1 VRVGAGIRVLL
12 PPAIRRAPCALHR
25 PTLQPSSTAN
35 RPGCATRRRSC
46 RRRRRFLLHSF
57 DGRRRATAARPC
69 RQRQQEP
76 CPVCQRRSGRGPALV
91 APPESGDSGDMVAF
105 DMASERF
112 RRIPPPP
119 LTDPPHPPPP
129 GI

>member
-1 VRVGAGIRVLL
+1 VLPDDDAAAEGGDFYYILSTGAAEPRRLGPVARGNRNPVPSVSVALGGVLHWS
-12 PPAIRRAPCALHR
+12 RH
-25 PTLQPSSTAN
+25 
-35 RPGCATRRRSC
+35 
-46 RRRRRFLLHSF
+46 
-57 DGRRRATAARPC
+57 
-69 RQRQQEP
+69 
-76 CPVCQRRSGRGPALV
+76 
-91 APPESGDSGDMVAF
+91 PESRDSGDMVAF